1 MNFVAMALALLLDQG
16 LRRHEPL
23 RGPRWFHA
31 YIESLPGF
39 LTHFTDFW
47 RAGAAMLLTVLLP
60 TVIALFLGHALSQ
73 VWGLFGFLFGI
84 AVLLVTLGPRDLQDE
99 ARAYMDAVQA
109 GDEDRARELARHL
122 LRVEPPADSTARTE
136 AVTREVLAAA
146 NDRLFGVLFWFALLG
161 PAGAVLY
168 RSTEFLRNE
177 LPNLNASS
185 QFNDAALRLY
195 GILAWLPAHLAALG
209 YALAGSFED
218 AVSDVRSYY
227 NTCGAQ
233 FFQMNSDVLVCAGL
247 GALRGVDEEAGIGRL
262 RSALTLVQRTLIIWL
277 VVYGLITL
285 FGLAW

>member
-1 MNFVAMALALLLDQG
+1 MSFVAMLLALLLDQG
-16 LRRHEPL
+16 LRHLEPW

-31 YIESLPGF
+31 YVESLPG
-39 LTHFTDFW
+39 LTHFNDFW
-47 RAGAAMLLTVLLP
+47 RAGSAMLLMVLLP
-60 TVIALFLGHALSQ
+60 TVITLFFGHALNS
-73 VWGLFGFLFGI
+73 VWGVFGFLFAI
-84 AVLLVTLGPRDLQDE
+84 AVLLVTLGPRDLQNE

-109 GDEDRARELARHL
+109 GHDERARELARNL
-122 LRVEPPADSTARTE
+122 LHGEPPADSAARTE

-146 NDRLFGVLFWFALLG
+146 NDRLFGVLLWFALLG

-177 LPNLNASS
+177 LPDLDASP
-185 QFNDAALRLY
+185 QFKAAALRLY

-218 AVSDVRSYY
+218 AVSDLRSYY

-247 GALRGVDEEAGIGRL
+247 GALRGIDEEAGIGRL
-262 RSALTLVQRTLIIWL
+262 RSALMLVQRTLIIWL
-277 VVYGLITL
+277 VIYGLITL